1 THKTNIQDFKIERK
15 KKMKKIENKIN
26 TFQFM
31 IDNRKVIIE
40 TIKENLSI
48 PKAWDQLKGKLPAT
62 QKVVKFNTFKGYVK
76 ALNVVNHIMNEKD
89 EILRDK
95 QKLSEEIGIVRQEKK
110 ELEIKLGKV
119 RQDYSENLVQLSIIK
134 EQRKSLELE
143 LNQVRQKLPNQKS
156 ITVPKQVDGWGV
168 QLKGNYYRLF
178 KKISGKVKWIHIGRK
193 WNLDL
198 AEKKIKDYNG

>member
-1 THKTNIQDFKIERK
+1 
-15 KKMKKIENKIN
+15 MGKIENKIN

-48 PKAWDQLKGKLPAT
+48 PKAWDQLKEKLPAT

-95 QKLSEEIGIVRQEKK
+95 QKLSEEIGRVRQEKK
-110 ELEIKLGKV
+110 EFEIKLDKV

-134 EQRKSLELE
+134 GQKNSLELE
-143 LNQVRQKLPNQKS
+143 LNQVRQKVPNQKS

-193 WNLDL
+193 WELDL
-198 AEKKIKDYNG
+198 AQKKIKDYSG